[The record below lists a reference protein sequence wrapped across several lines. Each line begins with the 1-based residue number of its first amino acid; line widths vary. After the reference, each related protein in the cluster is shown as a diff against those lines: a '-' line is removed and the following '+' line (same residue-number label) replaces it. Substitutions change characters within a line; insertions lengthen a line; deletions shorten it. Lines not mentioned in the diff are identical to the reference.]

1 MLGPSD
7 HLAAPLEITHVL
19 PLAPPS
25 PCAPRYEVW
34 RRRVLGGPRVGRRL
48 RAFIASTVVPV
59 ALALWFAH
67 NGFDV
72 EKTKGQVKSAARH
85 VRASVGGAFGGGKRG
100 GDGGSSGAQAKGGKE
115 RGVAPAAAPPPPE
128 PAPLVVVVEPPP
140 PPPQK
145 KGWFGF

>member
-67 NGFDV
+67 VGGGPARR
-72 EKTKGQVKSAARH
+72 TRGGRLGAWQSSAAR
-85 VRASVGGAFGGGKRG
+85 RRLCGQPCRCFCA
-100 GDGGSSGAQAKGGKE
+100 GS
-115 RGVAPAAAPPPPE
+115 
-128 PAPLVVVVEPPP
+128 
-140 PPPQK
+140 
-145 KGWFGF
+145 